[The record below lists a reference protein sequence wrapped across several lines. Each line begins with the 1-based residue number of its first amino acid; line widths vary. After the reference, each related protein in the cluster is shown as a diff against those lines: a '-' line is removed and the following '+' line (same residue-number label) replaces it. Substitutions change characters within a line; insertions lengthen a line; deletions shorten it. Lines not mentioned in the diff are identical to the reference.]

1 MNEICGEKDHW
12 RDLNERC
19 KKVILDGEAQIVR
32 QNMAKP
38 VCQSVNK
45 STFIANFKR
54 IVLTIIQ
61 I

>member
-45 STFIANFKR
+45 STFFCKF
-54 IVLTIIQ
+54 
-61 I
+61 